1 MSNLTDLVPP
11 LELCQKIPAGEFED
25 SLHWY
30 RWSWVDQKYLLD
42 AGKPDVRLY
51 KDPCPCG
58 MKYFYPAPTLKEI
71 MAKLPACQCYRLGEL
86 WTVALAND
94 SIKSGMRSG
103 KPETA
108 ALRQYLELKQGR
120 TVEVMVRNIGNAKC
134 EYCGKPYRKKKQA
147 QRFCSIKC
155 KDKWW
160 NRERSADSEYL
171 HPHCEDNFN
180 GDW

>member
-11 LELCQKIPAGEFED
+11 LELCKKIPAGEFAD
-25 SLHWY
+25 SALGYHRY
-30 RWSWVDQKYLLD
+30 CIKD
-42 AGKPDVRLY
+42 GKEYYEVVQRGNTHSLTDVQ
-51 KDPCPCG
+51 
-58 MKYFYPAPTLKEI
+58 YPAPTLKEI

-86 WTVALAND
+86 WTIALAND
-94 SIKSGMRSG
+94 SIKSGIRSG

-120 TVEVMVRNIGNAKC
+120 TVEVMVRSIGNAKC
-134 EYCGKPYRKKKQA
+134 EYCGKLYRKKKKA

-180 GDW
+180 GEW